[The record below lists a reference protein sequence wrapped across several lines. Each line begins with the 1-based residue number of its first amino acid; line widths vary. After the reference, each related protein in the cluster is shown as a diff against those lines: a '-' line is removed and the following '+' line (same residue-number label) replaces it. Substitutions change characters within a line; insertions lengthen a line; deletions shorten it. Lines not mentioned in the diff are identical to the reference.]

1 MKNQF
6 ASPPLP
12 KKLKMNC
19 EAIIPV
25 LMNFFK
31 LHDIWQNFN
40 KKINLQNW
48 EYRNEPAPDSA
59 EEEIVKVLK
68 QPRDWV

>member
-1 MKNQF
+1 MTSDRTSF
-6 ASPPLP
+6 ALNIS
-12 KKLKMNC
+12 
-19 EAIIPV
+19 
-25 LMNFFK
+25 
-31 LHDIWQNFN
+31 
-40 KKINLQNW
+40 KINLQNW